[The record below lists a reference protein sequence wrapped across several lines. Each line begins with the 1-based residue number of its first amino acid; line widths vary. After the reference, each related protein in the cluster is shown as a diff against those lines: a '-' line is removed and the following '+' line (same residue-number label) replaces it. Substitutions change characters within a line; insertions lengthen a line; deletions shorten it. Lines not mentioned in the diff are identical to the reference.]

1 MLKSF
6 VVLERGQ
13 RRSLLFMSGLA
24 ARSFR
29 SHMHRSFY
37 VCALFPCFTTI
48 SVCTGM
54 QPAASAIYD
63 RPLTSCKDHQY
74 TDRPR
79 ASCILQKPSIQPPLI
94 DPKYPAFYNKYK
106 YSNRWRTPQV
116 LHSTHYTKEQP
127 LTDPNNLHFKEP
139 THTHKLEA
147 PAHTAHVNNRT
158 PCLWSW
164 VCMHTQA
171 AVPSANV
178 AWDACTC
185 K

>member
-94 DPKYPAFYNKYK
+94 DPGHPAFYKNHR
-106 YSNRWRTPQV
+106 YSNHWQIPGI
-116 LHSTHYTKEQP
+116 LHSTKTINTAASDRPQASCILQKPSIQQS
-127 LTDPNNLHFKEP
+127 LTDPGH
-139 THTHKLEA
+139 
-147 PAHTAHVNNRT
+147 PAFYRNH
-158 PCLWSW
+158 
-164 VCMHTQA
+164 Q
-171 AVPSANV
+171 
-178 AWDACTC
+178 
-185 K
+185 